1 MHILSLFF
9 IIIIDLNNGCINS
22 LASASTIVSK
32 LLILYANSVPHWRRE
47 RPASASLV
55 LSLSMKPMKRL
66 FIMFMAT
73 LTLPITHSLILT
85 TSPKL
90 MMNLK

>member
-32 LLILYANSVPHWRRE
+32 LLILYANYWRRE

-55 LSLSMKPMKRL
+55 LSLSLKPMKRL